1 MNTITLIQPDDWHAH
16 LRDGLA
22 LQRTVPDLAKQF
34 SRAICM
40 PNLVPP
46 VKTVEE
52 AEAYRERIMAHV
64 PKGVNFDPRMV
75 LYFTD
80 QIAPEEVK
88 KIKASVLS

>member
-40 PNLVPP
+40 PNLV
-46 VKTVEE
+46 
-52 AEAYRERIMAHV
+52 
-64 PKGVNFDPRMV
+64 
-75 LYFTD
+75 
-80 QIAPEEVK
+80 
-88 KIKASVLS
+88 